1 MSQELFITEFYDLYL
16 ARNRIATLPDLAMKE
31 ELEHAFSI
39 ASGWENSNLV
49 GEKADCLY
57 RPFPFPLR
65 RLISKS
71 LFWRI
76 KSVSHG
82 AGTGIG
88 EDKVQPDIKA
98 KGQKRA

>member
-1 MSQELFITEFYDLYL
+1 MSQELFITEFYHLYL
-16 ARNRIATLPDLAMKE
+16 ARNHITTLPDLAMKE
-31 ELEHAFSI
+31 ESEHSFSV
-39 ASGWENSNLV
+39 ASGWKSSNLV

-57 RPFPFPLR
+57 RPFPFPLCI
-65 RLISKS
+65 LISKS
-71 LFWRI
+71 LFWCI
-76 KSVSHG
+76 KSVSQG